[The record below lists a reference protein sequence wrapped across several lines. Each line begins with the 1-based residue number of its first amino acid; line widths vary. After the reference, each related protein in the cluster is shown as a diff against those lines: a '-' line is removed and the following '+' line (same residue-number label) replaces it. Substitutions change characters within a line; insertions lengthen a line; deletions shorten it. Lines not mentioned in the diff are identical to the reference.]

1 MYNRLIKVI
10 RAQLVQGISQ
20 RDCAQAIALAITI
33 GLFPIIGFSTLIITA
48 IVYFRGLNQ
57 PIAQLFNWICG
68 PIKLAL
74 IIPFIRVGEYL
85 FGADRFVLNLGE
97 LSRQFYENSW
107 ATLSEFAWTFLHA
120 IVGWVF
126 CAPIIYLVVYTISK
140 SVIFR
145 LRHEV
150 THKTDNS

>member
-1 MYNRLIKVI
+1 MIKVI

-48 IVYFRGLNQ
+48 IVYFRRLNQ

-85 FGADRFVLNLGE
+85 IGADRFVLNLGE

-120 IVGWVF
+120 IVGWLF
-126 CAPIIYLVVYTISK
+126 CAPIIYLVVYTVSK

>member
-10 RAQLVQGISQ
+10 RAQLVQGISK

-33 GLFPIIGFSTLIITA
+33 GLFPILGFSTLIITA
-48 IVYFRGLNQ
+48 IVYFRRLNQ
-57 PIAQLFNWICG
+57 PLAQAFNWICG

-74 IIPFIRVGEYL
+74 IIPFIRVGEFL

-120 IVGWVF
+120 IAGWAC
-126 CAPIIYLVVYTISK
+126 CAPIIYLIVNTISK

-145 LRHEV
+145 LRRDDN
-150 THKTDNS
+150 HKINNM

>member
-10 RAQLVQGISQ
+10 RAQLVQGISLS
-20 RDCAQAIALAITI
+20 DCAQAIALAITI
-33 GLFPIIGFSTLIITA
+33 GLFPILGFSTLLITA
-48 IVYFRGLNQ
+48 IAYFRRLNQ
-57 PIAQLFNWICG
+57 PIAQAFNWICG

-74 IIPFIRVGEYL
+74 IIPFIRVGEFL
-85 FGADRFVLNLGE
+85 FGADPFVLKLGE

-120 IVGWVF
+120 IAGWAF

-140 SVIFR
+140 LVIFR
-145 LRHEV
+145 LRREN
-150 THKTDNS
+150 TRKTDDL

>member
-1 MYNRLIKVI
+1 MIKVI
-10 RAQLVQGISQ
+10 RAQLVQGTSQ
-20 RDCAQAIALAITI
+20 SDCAQAIALAITI
-33 GLFPIIGFSTLIITA
+33 GLFPILGFSTLIITA
-48 IVYFRGLNQ
+48 IIYFRRLNQ

-120 IVGWVF
+120 IAGWAF
-126 CAPIIYLVVYTISK
+126 CAPIIYLIVYTISK

-150 THKTDNS
+150 THEADNL

>member
-1 MYNRLIKVI
+1 MITVI

-20 RDCAQAIALAITI
+20 SDCAQAIALAITI

-48 IVYFRGLNQ
+48 IVYFRRLNQ

-68 PIKLAL
+68 PIKLVL

>member
-1 MYNRLIKVI
+1 M
-10 RAQLVQGISQ
+10 QGISLS
-20 RDCAQAIALAITI
+20 DCAQAIALAITI
-33 GLFPIIGFSTLIITA
+33 GLFPILGFSTLIITA
-48 IVYFRGLNQ
+48 IVYFKRLNQ

-68 PIKLAL
+68 PIKLVF

-120 IVGWVF
+120 IAGWSF

-150 THKTDNS
+150 THEADNL

>member
-1 MYNRLIKVI
+1 MITVI

-20 RDCAQAIALAITI
+20 SDCAQAIALAITI
-33 GLFPIIGFSTLIITA
+33 GLFPILGFSTLIITA
-48 IVYFRGLNQ
+48 IAYFRRLNQ
-57 PIAQLFNWICG
+57 PIAQVFNWICG

-74 IIPFIRVGEYL
+74 IIPFIRVGEFL

-120 IVGWVF
+120 IAGWAL
-126 CAPIIYLVVYTISK
+126 CAPIIYIVVYTISK

-150 THKTDNS
+150 TH

>member
-1 MYNRLIKVI
+1 MIKVI

-48 IVYFRGLNQ
+48 IVYFRRLNQ

-120 IVGWVF
+120 IVGWLF

>member
-1 MYNRLIKVI
+1 MIKVI

-48 IVYFRGLNQ
+48 IVYFRRLNQ

>member
-33 GLFPIIGFSTLIITA
+33 GLFPILGFSTLIITA
-48 IVYFRGLNQ
+48 IAYFRRLNQ
-57 PIAQLFNWICG
+57 PIAQAFNWICG

-74 IIPFIRVGEYL
+74 IIPFIRVGEFL
-85 FGADRFVLNLGE
+85 FGADPFVLNLGE

-120 IVGWVF
+120 IAGWAC
-126 CAPIIYLVVYTISK
+126 CAPVIYLLVYTISK

-145 LRHEV
+145 LRPDDI
-150 THKTDNS
+150 HKTNN

>member
-1 MYNRLIKVI
+1 MFNRLIKVI
-10 RAQLVQGISQ
+10 RAQLVQGTSQ
-20 RDCAQAIALAITI
+20 SDCAQAIALAITI
-33 GLFPIIGFSTLIITA
+33 GLFPILGFSTLIITA
-48 IVYFRGLNQ
+48 IIYFRRLNQ

-120 IVGWVF
+120 IAGWAF
-126 CAPIIYLVVYTISK
+126 CAPIIYLIVYTISK

-150 THKTDNS
+150 THEADNL

>member
-10 RAQLVQGISQ
+10 RAQLVQGISLS
-20 RDCAQAIALAITI
+20 DCAQAIALAITI
-33 GLFPIIGFSTLIITA
+33 GLFPILGFSTLIITA
-48 IVYFRGLNQ
+48 IVYFRRLNQ
-57 PIAQLFNWICG
+57 PLAQAFNWICG

-74 IIPFIRVGEYL
+74 IIPFIRVGEFL
-85 FGADRFVLNLGE
+85 FGADPFVLNLGE

-120 IVGWVF
+120 IAGWVF

-145 LRHEV
+145 PRRED
-150 THKTDNS
+150 THKTDDL

>member
-1 MYNRLIKVI
+1 MIKVI

-20 RDCAQAIALAITI
+20 SDCAQAISMAITI
-33 GLFPIIGFSTLIITA
+33 GLFPILGFSTFTITA
-48 IVYFRGLNQ
+48 IAYFRRLNQ
-57 PIAQLFNWICG
+57 PIAQVFNWICG

-74 IIPFIRVGEYL
+74 IIPFVRVGEFL
-85 FGADRFVLNLGE
+85 FGADAFILNLGE

-120 IVGWVF
+120 MAGWAF
-126 CAPIIYLVVYTISK
+126 CAPIIYIVVYTISK

-145 LRHEV
+145 LRLEDIQ
-150 THKTDNS
+150 KTDDL

>member
-1 MYNRLIKVI
+1 MYIRLIKVI
-10 RAQLVQGISQ
+10 RAQLVQGISLS
-20 RDCAQAIALAITI
+20 DCAQAIALAITI
-33 GLFPIIGFSTLIITA
+33 GLFPILGFSTLIITA
-48 IVYFRGLNQ
+48 IVYFKRLNQ

-68 PIKLAL
+68 PIKLVL
-74 IIPFIRVGEYL
+74 IFPFIRVGEYL
-85 FGADRFVLNLGE
+85 FSADQFVLNLGE

-120 IVGWVF
+120 IAGWAF

-145 LRHEV
+145 LRPNDV
-150 THKTDNS
+150 LKTNNF